1 MSEKQERKKAFLST
15 SEVAD
20 RLGVTDVTMRTWRAR
35 NEGPRY
41 YKMRNMVLY
50 RLGPQFTVYNQGDRY
65 NASYMYGGENYMK
78 ALHDVVVYMYRT
90 RGASEGLSPLFK
102 RVVHRTNEL
111 VYWVDSSPH
120 GHDENGDPPYGRGL
134 RWAQL
139 KAIDAVQAA
148 ELVFLY
154 ETVRMVCV
162 KETIDKETS
171 EGVFANHLARRHTGR
186 EQEQGRVRLHA
197 ARAHRLRGKR
207 HPQDE
212 GQGRRVTGQEHPRPV
227 HGAVQGK
234 GRRQGNPRRVGGV
247 ARVLRVHGVSGA
259 REVGQVLRAAGV
271 GRDRAAEAGMGS
283 GQRHRCRVPGGH
295 EGLLRRRLSAQRV
308 PVHVLRGV
316 ARIRAQGH
324 ADADAQQGAHRS
336 NRRAC
341 VC

>member
-20 RLGVTDVTMRTWRAR
+20 RLGVADVTMRTWRAK

-41 YKMRNMVLY
+41 YKMRSIVLY

-65 NASYMYGGENYMK
+65 NASYMYGGKSYTK

-90 RGASEGLSPLFK
+90 RGASEGLSSLFK

-111 VYWVDSSPH
+111 VYWVDFSPH
-120 GHDENGDPPYGRGL
+120 GHGENGDPPYGRGL

-171 EGVFANHLARRHTGR
+171 EGVFA
-186 EQEQGRVRLHA
+186 
-197 ARAHRLRGKR
+197 
-207 HPQDE
+207 
-212 GQGRRVTGQEHPRPV
+212 
-227 HGAVQGK
+227 
-234 GRRQGNPRRVGGV
+234 
-247 ARVLRVHGVSGA
+247 
-259 REVGQVLRAAGV
+259 
-271 GRDRAAEAGMGS
+271 M
-283 GQRHRCRVPGGH
+283 
-295 EGLLRRRLSAQRV
+295 
-308 PVHVLRGV
+308 
-316 ARIRAQGH
+316 
-324 ADADAQQGAHRS
+324 
-336 NRRAC
+336 
-341 VC
+341 